1 MTTTTHKQSDNPQ
14 GKQGKQ
20 LPQEI
25 KDALDNLL
33 NNHDG
38 NLTAKE
44 LAADILAD
52 KKFDK
57 YRKYSDRTFGRYKK
71 DWIADRN
78 RQSFSYLDEFWS
90 VGQLDDKIPPYEIG
104 TLMSIQKLL
113 VSAGDKNQ
121 LTEQITHQLTKRR
134 SLLIA
139 RIHQAL
145 DPALR
150 IYSNPEEY
158 YLALLQIASF
168 YTAEDQ
174 KADRRPKPIKKS
186 TDKSADKP
194 TKKTQPPVKTYA
206 DTFKSLDMQFLINQD
221 ASFKAILY
229 KWVDM
234 FFPHVRGVLGHNK
247 IIYKKEPAL
256 SNFISYLLADKID
269 DAIDEV
275 DKLHPEL
282 RVLALRY
289 MALNTRDELVDF
301 SRYEIIKSKKHS

>member
-1 MTTTTHKQSDNPQ
+1 MTTT
-14 GKQGKQ
+14 GKQPLGKQ
-20 LPQEI
+20 LPQDI
-25 KDALDNLL
+25 KAALDNLL
-33 NNHDG
+33 NRYDG
-38 NLTAKE
+38 SLTAKE
-44 LAADILAD
+44 LKEDIEKMPALA
-52 KKFDK
+52 K
-57 YRKYSDRTFGRYKK
+57 YRKYNLRTFNRYKK
-71 DWIADRN
+71 EWVEN
-78 RQSFSYLDEFWS
+78 KTRQAFTYLDEFWS

-113 VSAGDKNQ
+113 ISAGD
-121 LTEQITHQLTKRR
+121 ITKPHQLTKRR

-174 KADRRPKPIKKS
+174 KADRRPKPIKKLS

-194 TKKTQPPVKTYA
+194 TKKELPVKTYA
-206 DTFKSLDMQFLINQD
+206 DTFKSLDMQFLVNQD

-229 KWVDM
+229 KWVEM
-234 FFPHVRGVLGHNK
+234 FFPHVRGILGHK
-247 IIYKKEPAL
+247 EVVYKKEPAL
-256 SNFISYLLADKID
+256 SKFISYLLADKID

-289 MALNTRDELVDF
+289 MALSTRDELVDL
-301 SRYEIIKSKKHS
+301 SRYDIIKSKKYS